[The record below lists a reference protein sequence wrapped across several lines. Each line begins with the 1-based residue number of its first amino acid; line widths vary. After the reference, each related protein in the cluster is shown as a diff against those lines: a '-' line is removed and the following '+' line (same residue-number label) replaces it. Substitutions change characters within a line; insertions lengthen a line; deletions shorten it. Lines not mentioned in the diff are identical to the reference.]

1 LDLMRKD
8 VTVLAAGPGAAVDA
22 GATHHPASPAG
33 TGDPASPGTPDTTP
47 APGRERHRVLLATLG
62 VIALAGILA
71 ATIAIV
77 LTAAG
82 APSILVPRSGIVF
95 PAWVAGPL
103 HHLLA
108 HPISGPQTLARS
120 LSITLAA
127 MFVAYTVVL
136 VAARSLSM
144 WVIVSV
150 VVALHVVLLL
160 GPPLQ
165 LNDVFNYLG
174 YARLGALHGLNPY
187 THTISAELFDPIY
200 RFASWDG
207 LRSPYGELFTILSYP
222 LAFMPLAVAFWVVK
236 AVAVLLSL
244 AFLGLVWLCARRL
257 GRDPRQVITFVA
269 LNPIYLIYAVGGFH
283 NDFLMLV
290 PSTAAILFVLK
301 GRDRSAGASLMVAI
315 AVKFT
320 AVALGPFLLLAIASR
335 RRIGRFVLGGAIALV
350 PLLAVSLALFG
361 TAPPNISQQSR
372 LLSVFSVPNLV
383 GLPFGVGG
391 SALVL
396 HLATLAVAVVAL
408 YHLLRR
414 RDDWLTGAGWTMF
427 ALIISLSWTVP
438 WYVVWLLPLA
448 ALSGRPALRGAAL
461 ALTVFMLFTFA
472 PVTTNY
478 VTQHRIG
485 LLSTPAGRA
494 ARSLERHLVN

>member
-1 LDLMRKD
+1 
-8 VTVLAAGPGAAVDA
+8 VTVSAHAPARRDHPLAP
-22 GATHHPASPAG
+22 S
-33 TGDPASPGTPDTTP
+33 TGPDTGHGPDT
-47 APGRERHRVLLATLG
+47 GGDLRRGLLATFG
-62 VIALAGILA
+62 VIALAVILA
-71 ATIAIV
+71 ATIGIV

-108 HPISGPQTLARS
+108 HPISGPHALARS
-120 LSITLAA
+120 LSITLAV
-127 MFVAYTVVL
+127 MFTAYVIVIA
-136 VAARSLSM
+136 AARSLSM
-144 WVIVSV
+144 WVIVAV
-150 VVALHVVLLL
+150 VVALHLVLLL

-207 LRSPYGELFTILSYP
+207 LRSPYGELFTVLSYP
-222 LAFMPLAVAFWVVK
+222 LAFLPLPVAFWVVK
-236 AVAVLLSL
+236 AAAVLFSL
-244 AFLGLVWLCARRL
+244 GFLGLVWCCARHL

-290 PSTAAILFVLK
+290 ASTAAILFVLT
-301 GRDRSAGASLMVAI
+301 GRDRSAGAALVVGI

-320 AVALGPFLLLAIASR
+320 ALAIGPFLLLALAGR
-335 RRIGRFVLGGAIALV
+335 RRVGRFIIGGAIALV

-372 LLSVFSVPNLV
+372 LLSVFSVPNLA

-391 SALVL
+391 SPLVL
-396 HLATLAVAVVAL
+396 HLATFAVALVAL

-414 RDDWLTGAGWTMF
+414 RDDWLSGAGWTTF
-427 ALIISLSWTVP
+427 ALILSLSWSVP

-448 ALSGRPALRGAAL
+448 ALSGRPALRAAAL
-461 ALTVFMLFTFA
+461 ALTVFMLVTFA

-478 VTQHRIG
+478 VSQHRVG

-494 ARSLERHLVN
+494 TRSLERHLVN

>member
-1 LDLMRKD
+1 MTAHAPARPD
-8 VTVLAAGPGAAVDA
+8 
-22 GATHHPASPAG
+22 HPAAPVI
-33 TGDPASPGTPDTTP
+33 TPGSG
-47 APGRERHRVLLATLG
+47 AHPGRGMRRALLATLG
-62 VIALAGILA
+62 VVALAGILV
-71 ATIAIV
+71 ATVGIV

-95 PAWVAGPL
+95 PSWVAGPL
-103 HHLLA
+103 QHLLA
-108 HPISGPQTLARS
+108 HPISGPQTLARR

-127 MFVAYTVVL
+127 MFVAYAVVL
-136 VAARSLSM
+136 VAARSLSL
-144 WVIVSV
+144 WVIVPV
-150 VVALHVVLLL
+150 VVVLHAVLLL

-174 YARLGALHGLNPY
+174 YARLGALHDLNPY

-222 LAFMPLAVAFWVVK
+222 LAWLPLPVAFWVLK
-236 AVAVLLSL
+236 ASAVLLSL
-244 AFLGLVWLCARRL
+244 AFLGLVWLCARQL
-257 GRDPRQVITFVA
+257 GRDPRQALTFVA

-301 GRDRSAGASLMVAI
+301 GRDRSAGASLMIAI

-320 AVALGPFLLLAIASR
+320 AVALGPFLLLALAGR
-335 RRIGRFVLGGAIALV
+335 RRAGRFLLGAVIVLV

-361 TAPPNISQQSR
+361 TAPPNVGQQSQ

-391 SALVL
+391 SPLVR
-396 HLATLAVAVVAL
+396 HLATLAVALVAV
-408 YHLLRR
+408 YQLLRR
-414 RDDWLTGAGWTMF
+414 RGDWLSGAAWTTF
-427 ALIISLSWTVP
+427 ALILSLSWTVP

-448 ALSGRPALRGAAL
+448 AFSRRPALRGVAL
-461 ALTVFMLFTFA
+461 ALTVFLLATFA

-478 VTQHRIG
+478 VSRHRIG
-485 LLSTPAGRA
+485 LLSTPAGRT

>member
-1 LDLMRKD
+1 
-8 VTVLAAGPGAAVDA
+8 VSAPALARPARRSAPANPDTGHGAAL
-22 GATHHPASPAG
+22 
-33 TGDPASPGTPDTTP
+33 
-47 APGRERHRVLLATLG
+47 ERDRRRVLLATLG
-62 VIALAGILA
+62 VIALAGILV
-71 ATIAIV
+71 ATIGIV
-77 LTAAG
+77 LTAAS

-108 HPISGPQTLARS
+108 HPIRGPQTLARS

-127 MFVAYTVVL
+127 MFVAYAVVV

-144 WVIVSV
+144 WVIVAV

-222 LAFMPLAVAFWVVK
+222 LAFLPLSVAFWVLK

-320 AVALGPFLLLAIASR
+320 AVALGPFLLLALASR
-335 RRIGRFVLGGAIALV
+335 RRIRRFIIGGVIALV

-361 TAPPNISQQSR
+361 TAPPNIGQQSR
-372 LLSVFSVPNLV
+372 LVSIFSVPNLV

-391 SALVL
+391 SSLVL
-396 HLATLAVAVVAL
+396 HLATLAVALVAL
-408 YHLLRR
+408 YHLLLR
-414 RDDWLTGAGWTMF
+414 RDDWLAGAGWTMF
-427 ALIISLSWTVP
+427 ALILSLSWTVP

-448 ALSGRPALRGAAL
+448 ALSRRPSLRGAAL
-461 ALTVFMLFTFA
+461 ALTVFMLVTFA

-478 VTQHRIG
+478 VSQHRIG